1 MALLASGKDPANSGW
16 FENYE
21 SPQCWFI
28 NISRLEM
35 SVRLDVDVDVD
46 EEEDVSV
53 RMQGETREAEGE
65 W

>member
-35 SVRLDVDVDVD
+35 SVRLDVDVD